1 MPCGSGQDG
10 SSGLNPTL
18 ITGPKRRLDIMRGS
32 SDSNL
37 LIERERRGKGDIVG
51 ESNSAFMTGL
61 VPLCAGSQ
69 WVRRGLE

>member
-1 MPCGSGQDG
+1 
-10 SSGLNPTL
+10 
-18 ITGPKRRLDIMRGS
+18 MRGS

-51 ESNSAFMTGL
+51 ESDSAFMTGL